1 MADNRS
7 GTTGAFFAGILL
19 GAAAGAVTGLLLAP
33 RTGRETRQLIKK
45 SADALPELAED
56 LSTTVQMQA
65 NRVSDKA
72 LQNWDGT
79 LDRLKLA
86 IAAGLE
92 ASQRDRQ
99 SQPDPPPVSSTSRD
113 SA

>member
-7 GTTGAFFAGILL
+7 GNTGVFFAGILL

-33 RTGRETRQLIKK
+33 RTGRETRRLIKK

-56 LSTTVQMQA
+56 LSTTVQIQA

-72 LQNWDGT
+72 LQNWDET
-79 LDRLKLA
+79 LDRLRLA
-86 IAAGLE
+86 IAAGIE

-99 SQPDPPPVSSTSRD
+99 PEDPPPVSSSRD

>member
-7 GTTGAFFAGILL
+7 GNTGVFFAGMLL
-19 GAAAGAVTGLLLAP
+19 GATAGAVAGLLLTP
-33 RTGRETRQLIKK
+33 RTGRETRRLIKK
-45 SADALPELAED
+45 AADALPELAED
-56 LSTTVQMQA
+56 LSTTVQIQA

-72 LQNWDGT
+72 AQNWDGT

-92 ASQRDRQ
+92 ASQRDREPQ
-99 SQPDPPPVSSTSRD
+99 EDPSPVASSRD